1 MYAVMFEV
9 ERDEL
14 IYDTGKDAF
23 TAMDEPIVFKTRE
36 EAEKR
41 ANKRNKGRVV
51 PYIKPMTNDE
61 RQASVQRGERNDN

>member
-1 MYAVMFEV
+1 MFEV

-14 IYDTGKDAF
+14 IYDTGKDVF
-23 TAMDEPIVFKTRE
+23 TAMDEPIVFNTKE

-41 ANKRNKGRVV
+41 ATKWNTGRVV

>member
-23 TAMDEPIVFKTRE
+23 TAMDEPIVFNTKE

-41 ANKRNKGRVV
+41 ATKWNTGRVV